1 MFDIRV
7 FRSGFCGEKPFA
19 TWNLGECIRDKTNK
33 SFRNN
38 PSLSDEREKRNSPPE
53 LFFFAGVLGG
63 GKLGGAKV
71 FCEGVFEEIE
81 NLTSGLKR
89 YKNLQ
94 QIEMSGNV
102 NEAEKPSDCC
112 IYRHFPQLEED

>member
-1 MFDIRV
+1 MH
-7 FRSGFCGEKPFA
+7 SGQNK
-19 TWNLGECIRDKTNK
+19 K

>member
-7 FRSGFCGEKPFA
+7 FRSGFGGEKPFA
-19 TWNLGECIRDKTNK
+19 TGDLVEYFGDKTNK

-38 PSLSDEREKRNSPPE
+38 PSLSDERENRNSPPE

-81 NLTSGLKR
+81 NLTSELKR
-89 YKNLQ
+89 YKILQ

-102 NEAEKPSDCC
+102 NETEKPSVCC
-112 IYRHFPQLEED
+112 IYRHFWQLKQN

>member
-7 FRSGFCGEKPFA
+7 FRSGFGGEKPFA
-19 TWNLGECIRDKTNK
+19 TGDLGECIRDKTNK

-112 IYRHFPQLEED
+112 IYRHFPQLEEN